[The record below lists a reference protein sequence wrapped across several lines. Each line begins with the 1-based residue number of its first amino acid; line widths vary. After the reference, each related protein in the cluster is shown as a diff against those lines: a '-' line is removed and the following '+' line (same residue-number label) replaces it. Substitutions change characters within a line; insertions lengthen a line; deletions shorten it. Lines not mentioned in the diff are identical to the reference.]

1 MKKENKP
8 EIVTITGEN
17 GKAMDF
23 YLEAELELDGYNY
36 QILMPTKKYAD
47 LDSDMAIVFRVEVTE
62 NGNEYFIEE
71 NDEIISKIEELFNE
85 GIGSL
90 NYK

>member
-17 GKAMDF
+17 GKTLNF
-23 YLEAELELDGYNY
+23 YLEGELELDGYNY
-36 QILMPTKKYAD
+36 QILMPTKKYDD
-47 LDSDMAIVFRVEVTE
+47 LDPDMAIVFRVEVSE

-71 NDEIISKIEELFNE
+71 NDEIISRIEELFNE
-85 GIGSL
+85 A
-90 NYK
+90 N